1 MLSHFMGLTISF
13 AAIFTLLATLRGLVE
28 RAFTPVV
35 LWIAIL
41 RFAGAVIFLFI
52 YLNHQGLYSFYPW
65 LNHLYVPASW
75 FLAPSMYWLAVCY
88 IEPER
93 EFTLS
98 QWLPYGPG
106 IALIVAYAAIALFLP
121 DQFAHLPVRYFQ
133 TGQLHWLDSLMI
145 AGLMYGLV
153 MYGMI
158 WHFIGHN
165 LDFQKLKEQG
175 ALRVLI
181 GIVVGGFLG
190 TVFFL
195 MAYLFRYMDGIYGG
209 ATALAV
215 YTMWIWVFSA
225 RHPHLGEKYEK
236 AIQHARSSRLE
247 GVDLDQLKLRLEKL
261 MEEKVFLDETLSV
274 AELAD
279 YAGIKHYQLSEF
291 LNRVMGTNFARYVNS
306 HRVQE
311 ARRLLA
317 SDSEASIL
325 SIAYQCGFSSKANFN
340 LAFKTETGLSPRDYL
355 KSLKPDLDS

>member
-1 MLSHFMGLTISF
+1 MISHFMGLAISF
-13 AAIFTLLATLRGLVE
+13 AAIFTLLATLRGLIE
-28 RAFTPVV
+28 RPATPVV

-41 RFAGAVIFLFI
+41 RFSGAIIFLFI
-52 YLNHQGLYSFYPW
+52 YLNYESLYSDYGW

-93 EFTLS
+93 EFTWE
-98 QWLPYGPG
+98 QWIPFAPGTLFILIYFFLVIVLPGE
-106 IALIVAYAAIALFLP
+106 FE
-121 DQFAHLPVRYFQ
+121 HLPVRYFES
-133 TGQLHWLDSLMI
+133 GQLHWLDSLMI
-145 AGLMYGLV
+145 AGLMYGLA
-153 MYGMI
+153 MYGLI

-195 MAYLFRYMDGIYGG
+195 LTYLFRYLDGIFGG
-209 ATALAV
+209 ATALSL

-225 RHPHLGEKYEK
+225 RHPHIGEKYEK

-247 GVDLDQLKLRLEKL
+247 GVDLDQLKLKMDEL
-261 MEEKVFLDETLSV
+261 MEEKVYLDETLSV
-274 AELAD
+274 AELAE
-279 YAGIKHYQLSEF
+279 YAGIKHYQLSEY

-311 ARRLLA
+311 ARRLLET
-317 SDSEASIL
+317 DSEASIL

-355 KSLKPDLDS
+355 KNLKTGS